1 MAEVQTVTLTGTE
14 YSATIVLKK
23 ESIVRIGLPAE
34 WQTAD
39 IWIEEQSLSGGKWR
53 PIYDKFGDRIVIPAR
68 ADQSIKVDWRVFASY
83 DRLRLQSSQIQTSPR
98 NVDIVVE
105 SVNVLTAIGDV

>member
-1 MAEVQTVTLTGTE
+1 MARVKTVSLTGTE
-14 YSATIVLKK
+14 YSEVLDIKG

-68 ADQSIKVDWRVFASY
+68 ADQSIKVDWRQFANY

-98 NVDIVVE
+98 NLDVVVE
-105 SVNVLTAIGDV
+105 SVNFLVSVGDV

>member
-1 MAEVQTVTLTGTE
+1 
-14 YSATIVLKK
+14 
-23 ESIVRIGLPAE
+23 
-34 WQTAD
+34 
-39 IWIEEQSLSGGKWR
+39 
-53 PIYDKFGDRIVIPAR
+53 
-68 ADQSIKVDWRVFASY
+68 VFASY